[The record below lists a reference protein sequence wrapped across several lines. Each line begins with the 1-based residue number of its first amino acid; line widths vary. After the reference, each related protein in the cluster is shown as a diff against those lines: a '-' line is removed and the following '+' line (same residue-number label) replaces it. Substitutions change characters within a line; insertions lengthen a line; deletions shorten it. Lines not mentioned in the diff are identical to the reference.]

1 MKLRHDEIQCRGC
14 YESREDNP
22 NKVVEIRYDA
32 YGISTGHWCEECYD
46 SNKYP
51 YRRDKYYDYLNAGEY
66 MDDDY

>member
-14 YESREDNP
+14 NQSHDENP
-22 NKVVEIRYDA
+22 NIYAHMRYDA
-32 YGISTGHWCEECYD
+32 YGIPTGYWCDECYESD
-46 SNKYP
+46 KYP